1 MIKELIKEL
10 DDSKRGLTT
19 YDKNLVN
26 EMTIAFLMGALGR
39 MEEKGNLSEEALTY
53 IHAALQYGITQASKV

>member
-39 MEEKGNLSEEALTY
+39 MEEQGNLNDEALTY
-53 IHAALQYGITQASKV
+53 IKASLEYGIKQASNI